1 MVASVGARGRM
12 QACDWL
18 PGSLSSNSAPSIYQ
32 MAKVGD
38 HMLYDVLGYF
48 PPKNCTLWMHAW
60 KLLCIRVHMVKCC
73 VVPTVLLCLLK
84 GTAA

>member
-18 PGSLSSNSAPSIYQ
+18 PGNLRSNSAPSIYQ

-38 HMLYDVLGYF
+38 HTLYDVLGYF
-48 PPKNCTLWMHAW
+48 PPK
-60 KLLCIRVHMVKCC
+60 KLYIVDA
-73 VVPTVLLCLLK
+73 CLETSVYTCAY
-84 GTAA
+84 G